1 MTPEEKLLALIQQD
15 KRTEDRDKKTEIS
28 EPATPVVSGSSPAS
42 GANLPVSMPPA
53 AASSGGLKSE
63 LPGSIPSI
71 APVAPIS
78 SISQTQAPLPQPVA
92 QKSGAVVPE
101 VRTPLAPAI
110 PVRGDGGEK
119 PAPVEKKIKLAVA
132 EPVVG
137 SQVAKL
143 SGESPKGTLAGRQVA
158 ESALRGLGEGGVL
171 SKSQEA
177 SSTSTTQQPNNLATE
192 VSDAPLLAAG
202 PSFRPSRSIKFVYLN
217 RVLAVVV
224 LVLAAVV
231 FYSVGSTRR
240 GIAEDLERQVNGAG
254 SMSEPPVIVSE
265 DRVGLQTYLDK
276 VSSRNIFVPKLA
288 AKVGQDAGPALP
300 VGVMKDLKLVAVSVD
315 SSSIADS
322 MAIIKNKADSKTYF
336 VKLGQT
342 VGGTDYVL
350 DRVLPDRVI
359 LKQRKQEFE
368 LK

>member
-15 KRTEDRDKKTEIS
+15 KRTEDRDQRS
-28 EPATPVVSGSSPAS
+28 EVRGQPTLQSEVPTPKAI
-42 GANLPVSMPPA
+42 NLPPVQPVREKSVAVDVAPA
-53 AASSGGLKSE
+53 A
-63 LPGSIPSI
+63 PI
-71 APVAPIS
+71 APVVVP
-78 SISQTQAPLPQPVA
+78 QTQPTLPQPVVP
-92 QKSGAVVPE
+92 KPIAVIPE

-110 PVRGDGGEK
+110 PVRGEGVEK
-119 PAPVEKKIKLAVA
+119 PAPVEKKIKLAEGRDQKPEVRNQSSEA
-132 EPVVG
+132 NTQFATP
-137 SQVAKL
+137 
-143 SGESPKGTLAGRQVA
+143 SGRFNV
-158 ESALRGLGEGGVL
+158 GEGRSQASASVGP
-171 SKSQEA
+171 SADAEAGKSGA
-177 SSTSTTQQPNNLATE
+177 KPPTSDLGSLT
-192 VSDAPLLAAG
+192 SDAPLLAAG
-202 PSFRPSRSIKFVYLN
+202 PTFRPSRSIRLVYLN

-240 GIAEDLERQVNGAG
+240 GIAGDLERQVNGAG

-265 DRVGLQTYLDK
+265 DKVGLETYLEK

-288 AKVGQDAGPALP
+288 AKTGPEAGPVLP
-300 VGVMKDLKLVAVSVD
+300 TGILKDLKLVAVSLD
-315 SSSIADS
+315 SSSSADS
-322 MAIIKNKADSKTYF
+322 MAIIKNKTDAKTYF

-350 DRVLPDRVI
+350 DKVLSDRVV